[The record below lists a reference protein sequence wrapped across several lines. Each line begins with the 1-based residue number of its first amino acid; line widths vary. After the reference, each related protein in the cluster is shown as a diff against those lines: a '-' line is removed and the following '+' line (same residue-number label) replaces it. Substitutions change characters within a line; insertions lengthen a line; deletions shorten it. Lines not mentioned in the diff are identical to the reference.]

1 MVQERRVLLGVEH
14 LEERTR
20 RIAIVS
26 TTDLVNLVDKHK
38 RVLGTDAFQCLDDL
52 SGERSKHDHLSVNRL
67 RGQDKHKYI
76 PDIGTPVT
84 LDLRDICQT
93 TDRETEEL
101 PIERA
106 SDRLA
111 NGRLSH
117 ARRTNETDD
126 LAFDRTAELANRE
139 ELEDTI
145 LDVLETVVILV
156 KNLLRVSDRVV
167 LAGVLTPRNLE
178 QLSSTRH
185 LLEIVEWECIPE

>member
-1 MVQERRVLLGVEH
+1 MIGVPNICP
-14 LEERTR
+14 TM
-20 RIAIVS
+20 
-26 TTDLVNLVDKHK
+26 TFDF
-38 RVLGTDAFQCLDDL
+38 G
-52 SGERSKHDHLSVNRL
+52 
-67 RGQDKHKYI
+67 
-76 PDIGTPVT
+76 DI
-84 LDLRDICQT
+84 RQS

-101 PIERA
+101 PVKRA